1 MQTGYYPT
9 ASHIAGGLAGKDGRS
24 SRRAEGKLQQASLFP
39 LSEAEKLAGVSKI
52 DPLPKQR
59 TIEEL
64 KRETGTLDG
73 WVELRSNDTARRASE
88 ALQPRYGEK
97 FKSFIVTSE
106 RNQAHRHMAG
116 HKRDYVEEDHI
127 YRISNALR
135 FDHDREL
142 FVDCNLAYEDLR
154 VEGVGIQWDAFLL
167 RSHTLASSNI
177 VQLRVKS
184 LDPEGPAYS
193 SNRVHIGDR
202 LVSIDGEDVC
212 GQTTALQMAKISGP
226 AGTYVVIGLQGSR
239 TLSDWLHAA
248 REPCIRLVRLV
259 RGGDPLVTTK
269 GDADHRR
276 KYGREWPDPNV
287 YQSAGF
293 CGMWKTN
300 VVRFCA
306 IALIENKIYKSF
318 NLACVLLAT
327 ACIKLE
333 DPLDDEILNP
343 DYPDRRDM
351 LRHLSVAFSLV
362 FIIEIMLQIL
372 AKGFMLGRKSF
383 LQGGVL
389 NVLDFLLA
397 AVSAFDLFYYAAL
410 TTQET
415 SDVLG
420 NEPNTNKETKDESTG
435 GSFRALRVVR
445 AVRALRAVASLSELK
460 TFVVCLSM
468 SSERILDAAA
478 LVIFAITV
486 TAIAGVQLFRGVLRM
501 RCFSHQTGEIVS
513 EAICGVDEDNC
524 PPGSLCLS
532 AGQNPTSASADNLLS
547 GIVLVTSSVTMVG
560 WAKQMFAYMRA
571 AGRPAAVYF
580 IFQVFGPSVVVFGTA
595 L

>member
-1 MQTGYYPT
+1 M
-9 ASHIAGGLAGKDGRS
+9 
-24 SRRAEGKLQQASLFP
+24 
-39 LSEAEKLAGVSKI
+39 
-52 DPLPKQR
+52 
-59 TIEEL
+59 
-64 KRETGTLDG
+64 
-73 WVELRSNDTARRASE
+73 
-88 ALQPRYGEK
+88 
-97 FKSFIVTSE
+97 
-106 RNQAHRHMAG
+106 
-116 HKRDYVEEDHI
+116 
-127 YRISNALR
+127 
-135 FDHDREL
+135 
-142 FVDCNLAYEDLR
+142 
-154 VEGVGIQWDAFLL
+154 
-167 RSHTLASSNI
+167 
-177 VQLRVKS
+177 
-184 LDPEGPAYS
+184 
-193 SNRVHIGDR
+193 
-202 LVSIDGEDVC
+202 
-212 GQTTALQMAKISGP
+212 
-226 AGTYVVIGLQGSR
+226 
-239 TLSDWLHAA
+239 
-248 REPCIRLVRLV
+248 
-259 RGGDPLVTTK
+259 
-269 GDADHRR
+269 
-276 KYGREWPDPNV
+276 
-287 YQSAGF
+287 
-293 CGMWKTN
+293 
-300 VVRFCA
+300 VRFCA

-420 NEPNTNKETKDESTG
+420 NEPNTNKETKDESIG

-532 AGQNPTSASADNLLS
+532 AGQKQAARRQF
-547 GIVLVTSSVTMVG
+547 TSS
-560 WAKQMFAYMRA
+560 FRFLD
-571 AGRPAAVYF
+571 P
-580 IFQVFGPSVVVFGTA
+580 